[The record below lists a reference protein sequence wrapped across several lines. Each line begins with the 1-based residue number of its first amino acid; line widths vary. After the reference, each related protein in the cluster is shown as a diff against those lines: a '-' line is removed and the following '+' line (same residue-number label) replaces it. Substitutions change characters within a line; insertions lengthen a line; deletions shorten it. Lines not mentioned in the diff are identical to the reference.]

1 MNLTTNNTIKIG
13 LGVFLI
19 ALTGVTLNYL
29 YKNLRKLIQLKFEY
43 KNTNVNK
50 ISFKE
55 IDLTMNWLVTNP
67 SDFNFTIENQVY
79 DVFINDKFV
88 RKVGSSAETEVY
100 GRGTSLLPTNIYL
113 TTKEALKLGSNN
125 LAGFITDEGRKKTIL
140 KVTGTFDVV
149 TPLLKLRK
157 LPFFFQDSIHNIMN
171 Y

>member
-29 YKNLRKLIQLKFEY
+29 YKNLRKLIKLQFAY
-43 KNTNVNK
+43 KNTDVNK

-79 DVFINDKFV
+79 DVFINNKFV

-100 GRGTSLLPTNIYL
+100 GRGTSILPTNIYL
-113 TTKEALKLGSNN
+113 TTKEALKLGANN

-140 KVTGTFDVV
+140 KVQGTFDVV
-149 TPLLKLRK
+149 TPLFKLRK

>member
-100 GRGTSLLPTNIYL
+100 GRGPSLLPTNIYL

>member
-29 YKNLRKLIQLKFEY
+29 YKNLRKLIQLKCEY

>member
-43 KNTNVNK
+43 KNTSVNK